1 MSDKFTTPKI
11 EKRVNAVDQQVA
23 SEATLDTS
31 MKVPTQKV
39 TTDVV
44 DIYKQ
49 GIDGFREF
57 LAGNFSGDLE
67 ARKKFQRDF
76 MRTVW
81 GALELNDAQVKAV
94 LDYFV
99 VTIAENPNLFGYDNI
114 VAPLFPLESS
124 LPAEE
129 VLRYKRF
136 MLFIVMYSEN
146 ARDKRRFLEKY
157 DMVKFENMFNPVAK
171 QRLHNYVYG

>member
-11 EKRVNAVDQQVA
+11 EKRVNAVDEQITA
-23 SEATLDTS
+23 ETTLDTS
-31 MKVPTQKV
+31 MKVATQKP

-49 GIDGFREF
+49 GIDGFRDF
-57 LAGNFSGDLE
+57 LAGTVTGDLE
-67 ARKKFQRDF
+67 TRKVLQRDF
-76 MRTVW
+76 MRTIW
-81 GALELNDAQVKAV
+81 GALELNDAQVKAI
-94 LDYFV
+94 LDHFV
-99 VTIAENPNLFGYDNI
+99 VTISESPNLFSYDNI

-124 LPAEE
+124 LPSEE

-146 ARDKRRFLEKY
+146 ARDKRRFLENY
-157 DMVKFENMFNPVAK
+157 DMVKFENMFSPVAK

>member
-1 MSDKFTTPKI
+1 MSDKFTAPKV
-11 EKRVNAVDQQVA
+11 EKRVTAVNEQIAQ
-23 SEATLDTS
+23 EAEMDNS
-31 MKVPTQKV
+31 MKVLTQKGP
-39 TTDVV
+39 TDVV
-44 DIYKQ
+44 DIYKE
-49 GIDGFREF
+49 GIDNFRNF

-67 ARKKFQRDF
+67 ARKEFQRNF
-76 MRTVW
+76 MRTIW
-81 GALELNDAQVKAV
+81 AILELDDVKVKAI

-99 VTIAENPNLFGYDNI
+99 TSIVEAPALFNYDKI
-114 VAPLFPLESS
+114 LAPLFTLESS

-129 VLRYKRF
+129 VTRYKRF

-146 ARDKRRFLEKY
+146 ARDKRRFLENY